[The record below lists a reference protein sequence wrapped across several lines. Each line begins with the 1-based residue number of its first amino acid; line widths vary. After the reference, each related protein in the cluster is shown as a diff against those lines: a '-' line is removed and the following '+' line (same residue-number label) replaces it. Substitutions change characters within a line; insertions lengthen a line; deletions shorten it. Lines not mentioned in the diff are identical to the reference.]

1 MKISILTGPV
11 HSGKTTFLQKFIAE
25 KKYVAGIISPVMND
39 TRFFQNILTEEIQSM
54 ETSSEDPAALH
65 IGKFY
70 FSQTAF
76 DWAINVIENA
86 TTNQADIIIIDE
98 IGPLELQD
106 NGFAKLLKNI
116 LLKDNFDGELIL
128 VIRDKIL
135 EEVILFFNLN
145 KEKIN
150 FIKWKYP
157 N

>member
-1 MKISILTGPV
+1 MKISIVTGPV
-11 HSGKTTFLQKFIAE
+11 QSGKTTFLQKFIAE
-25 KKYVAGIISPVMND
+25 KKNVSGVISPVID
-39 TRFFQNILTEEIQSM
+39 GIRFFQNILNDEIQSM
-54 ETSSEDPAALH
+54 ETSSDDPAALQ

-128 VIRDKIL
+128 VVREKIL
-135 EEVILFFNLN
+135 DEVLLFFNIK
-145 KEKIN
+145 KENVNIMN
-150 FIKWKYP
+150 W

>member
-1 MKISILTGPV
+1 MKISIVTGPV

-25 KKYVAGIISPVMND
+25 KKNVAGIISPVMND
-39 TRFFQNILTEEIQSM
+39 TRFFQNILTEETQSM
-54 ETSSEDPAALH
+54 ETSSEDPAPLH

-70 FSQTAF
+70 FSQIAF

-116 LLKDNFDGELIL
+116 LLKDKFDGELIL